1 MTLKASTKKATQIL
15 SVASEIFPLVKTGG
29 LADVVG
35 AMPSALAAYNCNVI
49 TLIPAYSS
57 IIAKLGKGEPL
68 HKYDNLFGTPATLV
82 RHNVNGLDVIAV
94 HSPFLYER
102 EGGPYIDTNG
112 NDWGD
117 NPIRFAALSKVAA
130 DLAGGICPQFLPDIV
145 HAHDWQA
152 ALACVYMKYGNE
164 RAQKTP
170 SVLTIHNIA
179 FQGKF
184 NGEVFSILQLPS
196 EVYRMDG
203 VEYYGDIS
211 FLKGGIAKAYAIT
224 TVSPTYSREILQ
236 SEFGMGM
243 EGIIQARE
251 GQVYGILNGIDDH
264 IWNPETD
271 TYIEKNY
278 HSKNL
283 LDRKFNKRQIE
294 TLFNIKRA
302 ATPIF
307 CIISRLTWQ
316 KGMDV
321 FIEALPDIIKSGSR
335 IAVLG
340 TGETY
345 IQEKLKQLSRE
356 YAGKLGIYIGY
367 DEKLSHLL
375 QAGSDGIIIP
385 SRFEPCGLT
394 QLYALKYGCVP
405 IVSRTGGLA
414 DTIIDANDA
423 AMNANVATGFQF
435 NKVTYHEL
443 LRAVN
448 RAIPLYHDK
457 RKWAQIQRN
466 GMKADFSWK
475 KSGEKY
481 AEIYKNLLKA
491 NSLKS

>member
-1 MTLKASTKKATQIL
+1 MKIL
-15 SVASEIFPLVKTGG
+15 SVASEIFPLIKTGG

-35 AMPSALAAYNCNVI
+35 AMPSAVHPHGFSVT
-49 TLIPAYSS
+49 TLIPAYGA
-57 IIAKLGKGEPL
+57 ILEKLGKGTIL
-68 HKYDNLFGTPATLV
+68 HQYDDLFGISARLM
-82 RHNVNGLDVIAV
+82 RHKVGELDIIAL
-94 HSPFLYER
+94 HAPFLYER
-102 EGGPYIDTNG
+102 DGGPYVDTLG
-112 NDWGD
+112 NDWRD
-117 NPIRFAALSKVAA
+117 NAVRFAALSKAA
-130 DLAGGICPQFLPDIV
+130 SDIAGGICKSYLPDIV

-152 ALACVYMKYGNE
+152 ALSCVYMKFGNE

-184 NGEVFSILQLPS
+184 SGEMFGILQLPS

-211 FLKGGIAKAYAIT
+211 FLKGGIAKAHAIT

-251 GQVYGILNGIDDH
+251 AQTHGILNGIDDD

-271 TYIEKNY
+271 DLIEKNY
-278 HSKNL
+278 HSKSL
-283 LDRKFNKRQIE
+283 IDRKFNKRKIE
-294 TLFNIKRA
+294 AIFNLKRA
-302 ATPIF
+302 ANPIF
-307 CIISRLTWQ
+307 CVISRLTWQ

-321 FIEALPDIIKSGSR
+321 FMEALPDIINSGSR
-335 IAVLG
+335 VAVLG
-340 TGETY
+340 AGEAY
-345 IQEKLKQLSRE
+345 IEDRLKNLARE
-356 YAGKLGIYIGY
+356 FSGKLGIYIGY

-375 QAGSDGIIIP
+375 QAGADGILIP

-394 QLYALKYGCVP
+394 QLYGLKYGCVP
-405 IVSRTGGLA
+405 IVARTGGLA
-414 DTIIDANDA
+414 DTIIDANEA
-423 AMNANVATGFQF
+423 AMEANVATGFQF
-435 NKVTYHEL
+435 NKVTYHEI

-481 AEIYKNLLKA
+481 AEIYK
-491 NSLKS
+491 SLVK